1 VRGFATANLRRT
13 LRKTAV
19 FAVPAAILSAS
30 LAGGLASAAPAQA
43 SQAERASA
51 GHLSVTINAM
61 SPSYATPGATVRLS
75 GTVTNGT
82 RQTQAGLDVRLFTSA
97 SHFIARDRMDAYVS
111 RGVASDLIPAG
122 NPFFVSASLRPGTTA
137 SWTASFQAGTQGIA
151 SFGVYGVTA
160 QLQDPAGNVISAD
173 QTLLPFWP
181 GSRVAALA
189 SPLKI
194 SWLWPLIG
202 QPQQKVCTAT
212 LATNDLAGDLGQA
225 GRLSALV
232 DAGASHPG
240 AQLTWVIDPALLSD
254 VSTMTRRYQVGG
266 QATCTGA
273 APQPASTA
281 AARWLAALRKVTP
294 DQPTVFTPYA
304 NVDMSALVH
313 QGLTRNL
320 AAAYQTGAAV
330 ADSVL
335 PRTFGRNVAW
345 PPGGTADLS
354 LLTNLAAIEHVGTV
368 VLNSSQMPP
377 VNADAVFRPDDAVAS
392 LRVAGL
398 PMNVLLSDSTLTGVL
413 RAGNTSSG
421 TLAKNTEFAVRQR
434 FLAETAMIAAEA
446 PDSRRTIVVAPP
458 GGWSPSEALA
468 SDLLG
473 ETTNT
478 PWLTPTQLTSLSS
491 AADTERAVPRHS
503 PPDSEAS
510 PGELSR
516 GYLSAVRDVGDRL
529 GVYQS
534 MLYRP
539 TAAYTRSLNE
549 ALLAT
554 QSAAWRGNGQPQGAA
569 LTRGLSD
576 YLTSAEHKVKIIS
589 SAQVP
594 MGGASGLVP
603 VTIENG
609 LHQAIRVRVVA
620 TVVNTPGRTSQ
631 LTIGHFQD
639 VVTIPPQSPSSPV
652 RLPVSSAP
660 QGSTQISLSLTNANG
675 TPLPVPEKSLTVQS
689 TRYGRAILFL
699 IGAAIGVFVLT
710 SLYRAFRRRLRD
722 DTHLVS
728 EEADPPG
735 SVVTG
740 TSDAR
745 DPTEAPD
752 DLADARR
759 WVDDA

>member
-1 VRGFATANLRRT
+1 VRGFATTNLRRI

-19 FAVPAAILSAS
+19 FAVPAAILAGT
-30 LAGGLASAAPAQA
+30 LAGGLASAGPAQA
-43 SQAERASA
+43 SPAERASA

-61 SPSYATPGATVRLS
+61 SPSYAAPGATVRLS

-111 RGVASDLIPAG
+111 RGGASDLIPAG
-122 NPFFVSASLRPGTTA
+122 NPFVVSDSLAPGATA
-137 SWTASFQAGTQGIA
+137 HWTASFQADTQGIA

-160 QLQDPAGNVISAD
+160 QLQDLSGNVISAD

-181 GSRVAALA
+181 GSRVAGLA

-212 LATNDLAGDLGQA
+212 LATNDLAGDLGPG
-225 GRLSALV
+225 GRLSALLS
-232 DAGASHPG
+232 AGASHPG

-254 VSTMTRRYQVGG
+254 VSTMTHRYQVGG
-266 QATCTGA
+266 QPTCTGA
-273 APQPASTA
+273 TPRPASA
-281 AARWLAALRKVTP
+281 AAAKWLAALRNVTP
-294 DQPTVFTPYA
+294 DQPTVLTPYA
-304 NVDMSALVH
+304 NVDMAALVH

-320 AAAYQTGAAV
+320 ATAYRTGDAV

-335 PRTFGRNVAW
+335 PGTFGHDVAW

-354 LLTNLAAIEHVGTV
+354 LLTNLAATEHVSTV

-398 PMNVLLSDSTLTGVL
+398 PMNVLLSDNTLTGVL

-446 PDSRRTIVVAPP
+446 QNSRRTVVVAPP

-473 ETTNT
+473 ETATT
-478 PWLTPTQLTSLSS
+478 PWLTPTPLTSLSS

-503 PPDSEAS
+503 PPASKAS
-510 PGELSR
+510 PDELSR
-516 GYLSAVRDVGDRL
+516 SYLNAVRVVGDRL

-539 TAAYTRSLNE
+539 AAAYTRSLNE

-554 QSAAWRGNGQPQGAA
+554 QSAAWRGAGQPRGEA
-569 LTRGLSD
+569 LTRGLFT
-576 YLTSAEHKVKIIS
+576 YVKSAENKVRIIS
-589 SAQVP
+589 SDQVP

-620 TVVNTPGRTSQ
+620 TVVNMAGRTSR

-660 QGSTQISLSLTNANG
+660 QGSTQISLSLTSANG
-675 TPLPVPEKSLTVQS
+675 TALPVTKSLTVLS

-710 SLYRAFRRRLRD
+710 SLYRAVRRRLHD
-722 DTHLVS
+722 DTNLVS
-728 EEADPPG
+728 EEAGPPG

-745 DPTEAPD
+745 HPTEAPD

>member
-1 VRGFATANLRRT
+1 VRGFATTNLRRI

-19 FAVPAAILSAS
+19 FAVPAAILAGT
-30 LAGGLASAAPAQA
+30 LAGGLASAGPAQA
-43 SQAERASA
+43 SPAERASA

-61 SPSYATPGATVRLS
+61 SPSYAKPGATVRLS

-82 RQTQAGLDVRLFTSA
+82 RQTKAGLDVRLFTSA
-97 SHFIARDRMDAYVS
+97 SHFLTRDGMDAYVS
-111 RGVASDLIPAG
+111 RGAASDLIPAG
-122 NPFFVSASLRPGTTA
+122 NPFSVSASLRPGATA
-137 SWTASFQAGTQGIA
+137 SWTASFQADTQGIA

-160 QLQDPAGNVISAD
+160 QLQDLSGNVISAD

-181 GSRVAALA
+181 GSRVADLA

-212 LATNDLAGDLGQA
+212 LATNDLAGDLGPG
-225 GRLSALV
+225 GRLSALL

-254 VSTMTRRYQVGG
+254 VSTMTHRYQVGG

-273 APQPASTA
+273 APQPASTTA
-281 AARWLAALRKVTP
+281 VRWLAALRKVTP
-294 DQPTVFTPYA
+294 DQPTVLTPYA

-320 AAAYQTGAAV
+320 ATAYRTGKAV
-330 ADSVL
+330 ANSVL
-335 PRTFGRNVAW
+335 PGTFGRDVAW

-354 LLTNLAAIEHVGTV
+354 LLTNLAATEHVGTV

-398 PMNVLLSDSTLTGVL
+398 PMNVLLSDNTLTGVL

-421 TLAKNTEFAVRQR
+421 NLAKNTEFAVRQR

-446 PDSRRTIVVAPP
+446 PHSTRTVVVAPP

-473 ETTNT
+473 ETATT
-478 PWLTPTQLTSLSS
+478 PWLTPTPLTSLSS

-503 PPDSEAS
+503 PPASKES

-516 GYLSAVRDVGDRL
+516 GYLNRVRVVGARL

-539 TAAYTRSLNE
+539 AAAYTRSLEE

-554 QSAAWRGNGQPQGAA
+554 QSAAWRGGGEPRGAA
-569 LTRGLSD
+569 LTRGLSE
-576 YLTSAEHKVKIIS
+576 YVTSAENKVRIIS

-620 TVVNTPGRTSQ
+620 TVANTP

-660 QGSTQISLSLTNANG
+660 QGSTQIQLGLTSANG
-675 TPLPVPEKSLTVQS
+675 TPLPFASAKLTVQS

-710 SLYRAFRRRLRD
+710 SLYRAVRRRLRD
-722 DTHLVS
+722 DTHVAS
-728 EEADPPG
+728 GEAGPPG

-745 DPTEAPD
+745 HPTEAPD

>member
-1 VRGFATANLRRT
+1 VRGFATANLRRI

-19 FAVPAAILSAS
+19 FAVPAAILAGT
-30 LAGGLASAAPAQA
+30 LAGGLASAGPAQA
-43 SQAERASA
+43 SPAERASA

-82 RQTQAGLDVRLFTSA
+82 RQTKAGLDVQLFTSA

-160 QLQDPAGNVISAD
+160 QLQDLAGNVISAD

-212 LATNDLAGDLGQA
+212 LASNDLAGDLGQA
-225 GRLSALV
+225 GRLSALL

-266 QATCTGA
+266 QATCTGG
-273 APQPASTA
+273 APQPASTP

-320 AAAYQTGAAV
+320 ATAYRTGAAV

-335 PRTFGRNVAW
+335 PGTLGHDIAL

-354 LLTNLAAIEHVGTV
+354 LLTNLAATEHIGTV

-398 PMNVLLSDSTLTGVL
+398 PMNVLLSDNTLTGVL

-446 PDSRRTIVVAPP
+446 PHSTRTVVVAPP

-468 SDLLG
+468 SDLLR
-473 ETTNT
+473 ETTKA

-503 PPDSEAS
+503 PPASKAS

-516 GYLSAVRDVGDRL
+516 GYLNAVRVVGGRL
-529 GVYQS
+529 SVYRS

-539 TAAYTRSLNE
+539 AAAYTRSLDE

-554 QSAAWRGNGQPQGAA
+554 QSAAWRGNGEPRGAA
-569 LTRGLSD
+569 LTRGLSE
-576 YLTSAEHKVKIIS
+576 YVTSAEHKVRIIS

-620 TVVNTPGRTSQ
+620 TVANTPGRTSQ

-660 QGSTQISLSLTNANG
+660 QGSTRISLSLTSADG
-675 TPLPVPEKSLTVQS
+675 TPLLFTEKSLTVQS

-722 DTHLVS
+722 DTHLGG
-728 EEADPPG
+728 EEASPPG

>member
-1 VRGFATANLRRT
+1 MRGFATANLRRI

-19 FAVPAAILSAS
+19 FAVPAAILAGT
-30 LAGGLASAAPAQA
+30 LAGGLASAGPAQA
-43 SQAERASA
+43 SPAERASA

-61 SPSYATPGATVRLS
+61 SPSYAAPGATVRLS
-75 GTVTNGT
+75 GTITNGT
-82 RQTQAGLDVRLFTSA
+82 RQTKADLDVQLFTSA

-111 RGVASDLIPAG
+111 RGVANDLIPAG
-122 NPFFVSASLRPGTTA
+122 NPFSVSASLRPGTAA
-137 SWTASFQAGTQGIA
+137 SWTASFQADTQGIA

-160 QLQDPAGNVISAD
+160 QLQDLAGNVISAD

-181 GSRVAALA
+181 GSRAAALA

-212 LATNDLAGDLGQA
+212 LASNDLAGDLGPG
-225 GRLSALV
+225 GRLSALL

-254 VSTMTRRYQVGG
+254 MSTMTRRYLVGG

-281 AARWLAALRKVTP
+281 AANWLAKLGKVTP
-294 DQPTVFTPYA
+294 GQPTVFTPYA

-320 AAAYQTGAAV
+320 ATAYRTGAAV
-330 ADSVL
+330 AASVL
-335 PRTFGRNVAW
+335 PRTLGRNVAW

-398 PMNVLLSDSTLTGVL
+398 PMNVLLSDNTLTGVL

-446 PDSRRTIVVAPP
+446 PDSRRTVVVAPP
-458 GGWSPSEALA
+458 GGWSPSGALA

-473 ETTNT
+473 ETTTT
-478 PWLTPTQLTSLSS
+478 PWLTPTPLTSLSS
-491 AADTERAVPRHS
+491 AADTERAVPRHW
-503 PPDSEAS
+503 PPGRKAS

-516 GYLSAVRDVGDRL
+516 DYLSAVRVVGHRL

-539 TAAYTRSLNE
+539 AAAYTRSLDE

-554 QSAAWRGNGQPQGAA
+554 QSAAWRGGGQPRGAA
-569 LTRGLSD
+569 LIHGLSE
-576 YLTSAEHKVKIIS
+576 YVTSAEKKVRIIS

-620 TVVNTPGRTSQ
+620 TVDNTPGRTSQ

-660 QGSTQISLSLTNANG
+660 QGSTRIKLSLTSANG
-675 TPLPVPEKSLTVQS
+675 TPLPFTEKSLTVQS

-710 SLYRAFRRRLRD
+710 SLYRAVRRRLRD
-722 DTHLVS
+722 DTHLAS

-745 DPTEAPD
+745 DRTEAPD

>member
-1 VRGFATANLRRT
+1 M
-13 LRKTAV
+13 
-19 FAVPAAILSAS
+19 FAVPAAILAGT
-30 LAGGLASAAPAQA
+30 LAGGLASAVPAQA

-61 SPSYATPGATVRLS
+61 NPSYAAPGTTVRLS

-97 SHFIARDRMDAYVS
+97 SHFITRDRMDAYVS

-137 SWTASFQAGTQGIA
+137 SWTASFQAGTQGIT

-160 QLQDPAGNVISAD
+160 QLQDLSGNVISAD

-181 GSRVAALA
+181 GSRVAGLA

-212 LATNDLAGDLGQA
+212 LATNDLAGDLGQG
-225 GRLSALV
+225 GRLSALL

-266 QATCTGA
+266 QPTCTGA
-273 APQPASTA
+273 APQPASA
-281 AARWLAALRKVTP
+281 AAANWLATLRKVTP
-294 DQPTVFTPYA
+294 GQPTVLTPYA
-304 NVDMSALVH
+304 NVDMAALVH

-320 AAAYQTGAAV
+320 ATAYRTGEAV
-330 ADSVL
+330 AGSVL
-335 PRTFGRNVAW
+335 HGTFGHDVAW

-398 PMNVLLSDSTLTGVL
+398 PVNVLLSDNTLTGVL

-421 TLAKNTEFAVRQR
+421 TLAKSTEFAVRQR

-473 ETTNT
+473 ETATT
-478 PWLTPTQLTSLSS
+478 PWLTPTTLTSLSS

-503 PPDSEAS
+503 PPASKAS
-510 PGELSR
+510 PDELSR
-516 GYLSAVRDVGDRL
+516 DYLNAVRVVGARL

-539 TAAYTRSLNE
+539 AAAYTRSLDE

-554 QSAAWRGNGQPQGAA
+554 QSAAWRGGGQPARDGPDP
-569 LTRGLSD
+569 R
-576 YLTSAEHKVKIIS
+576 
-589 SAQVP
+589 
-594 MGGASGLVP
+594 
-603 VTIENG
+603 
-609 LHQAIRVRVVA
+609 
-620 TVVNTPGRTSQ
+620 
-631 LTIGHFQD
+631 
-639 VVTIPPQSPSSPV
+639 PV
-652 RLPVSSAP
+652 RLRHVRGA
-660 QGSTQISLSLTNANG
+660 QGQDHQLGPG
-675 TPLPVPEKSLTVQS
+675 TD
-689 TRYGRAILFL
+689 G
-699 IGAAIGVFVLT
+699 
-710 SLYRAFRRRLRD
+710 RRLRAGPGD
-722 DTHLVS
+722 DRERTAPGHPGPGGGHRGQYARPDLAADHRPLRRCRDDPAAVAVVPGAAAGQLGPAGVHPDQPEPHQRERNRAPVHR
-728 EEADPPG
+728 EEAHRPVHQVRPGDPVPHRR
-735 SVVTG
+735 
-740 TSDAR
+740 R
-745 DPTEAPD
+745 DRRLRAH
-752 DLADARR
+752 LAVPRRPPAAARR
-759 WVDDA
+759 HESRQRGSQPTG

>member
-1 VRGFATANLRRT
+1 VRGFATANLRRI

-19 FAVPAAILSAS
+19 FAVPAAILAGT
-30 LAGGLASAAPAQA
+30 LAGGLASAGPAQA
-43 SQAERASA
+43 SPAERASA

-61 SPSYATPGATVRLS
+61 SPSYAAPGATVRLS
-75 GTVTNGT
+75 GTITNGT
-82 RQTQAGLDVRLFTSA
+82 RQTKADLDVQLFTSA

-122 NPFFVSASLRPGTTA
+122 NPFSVSASLRPGTTA
-137 SWTASFQAGTQGIA
+137 SWTASFQADTQGIA

-160 QLQDPAGNVISAD
+160 QLQDLAGNVISAD

-181 GSRVAALA
+181 GSRAAALA

-212 LATNDLAGDLGQA
+212 LASNDLAGDLGPG
-225 GRLSALV
+225 GRLSALL

-254 VSTMTRRYQVGG
+254 VSTMTRRYLVGG

-281 AARWLAALRKVTP
+281 AASWLAKLGKVTP
-294 DQPTVFTPYA
+294 NQPTVFTPYA

-320 AAAYQTGAAV
+320 ATAYRTGAAV
-330 ADSVL
+330 AASVL

-398 PMNVLLSDSTLTGVL
+398 PMNVLLSDNTLTGVL

-446 PDSRRTIVVAPP
+446 PDSRRTVVVAPP
-458 GGWSPSEALA
+458 GGWSPSAALA

-473 ETTNT
+473 ETTTT
-478 PWLTPTQLTSLSS
+478 PWLTPTPLTSLSS

-503 PPDSEAS
+503 PPGRKAS

-516 GYLSAVRDVGDRL
+516 DYLSAVRVVGGRL

-539 TAAYTRSLNE
+539 AAAYTRSLDE

-554 QSAAWRGNGQPQGAA
+554 QSAAWRGGGQPRGAA
-569 LTRGLSD
+569 LIHGLSE
-576 YLTSAEHKVKIIS
+576 YVTSAEKKVRIIS

-620 TVVNTPGRTSQ
+620 TVVNMPGRTSQ

-660 QGSTQISLSLTNANG
+660 QGSTRISLSLTSANG
-675 TPLPVPEKSLTVQS
+675 TPLLFTETSLTVQS

-710 SLYRAFRRRLRD
+710 SLYRAVRRRLRD
-722 DTHLVS
+722 DTHLAS
-728 EEADPPG
+728 EEAGPPG

-745 DPTEAPD
+745 DRTEAPD

>member
-1 VRGFATANLRRT
+1 
-13 LRKTAV
+13 
-19 FAVPAAILSAS
+19 
-30 LAGGLASAAPAQA
+30 
-43 SQAERASA
+43 
-51 GHLSVTINAM
+51 
-61 SPSYATPGATVRLS
+61 
-75 GTVTNGT
+75 
-82 RQTQAGLDVRLFTSA
+82 
-97 SHFIARDRMDAYVS
+97 
-111 RGVASDLIPAG
+111 
-122 NPFFVSASLRPGTTA
+122 
-137 SWTASFQAGTQGIA
+137 
-151 SFGVYGVTA
+151 
-160 QLQDPAGNVISAD
+160 
-173 QTLLPFWP
+173 
-181 GSRVAALA
+181 
-189 SPLKI
+189 
-194 SWLWPLIG
+194 
-202 QPQQKVCTAT
+202 
-212 LATNDLAGDLGQA
+212 
-225 GRLSALV
+225 
-232 DAGASHPG
+232 
-240 AQLTWVIDPALLSD
+240 
-254 VSTMTRRYQVGG
+254 
-266 QATCTGA
+266 
-273 APQPASTA
+273 
-281 AARWLAALRKVTP
+281 
-294 DQPTVFTPYA
+294 
-304 NVDMSALVH
+304 
-313 QGLTRNL
+313 
-320 AAAYQTGAAV
+320 
-330 ADSVL
+330 
-335 PRTFGRNVAW
+335 
-345 PPGGTADLS
+345 
-354 LLTNLAAIEHVGTV
+354 
-368 VLNSSQMPP
+368 MPP
-377 VNADAVFRPDDAVAS
+377 VNADTIFRPDDAVAS

-398 PMNVLLSDSTLTGVL
+398 PMNVLLSDNTLTGVL

-473 ETTNT
+473 ETTTT

-503 PPDSEAS
+503 PPDTKAS

-516 GYLSAVRDVGDRL
+516 GYLSAVRVVGDRL

-539 TAAYTRSLNE
+539 TAAYTRSLDE

-554 QSAAWRGNGQPQGAA
+554 QSAAWRGGGQPGGAA
-569 LTRGLSD
+569 LIHGLSE
-576 YLTSAEHKVKIIS
+576 YVTSAERKVKIIS

-660 QGSTQISLSLTNANG
+660 QGSTQISLSLTSANG
-675 TPLPVPEKSLTVQS
+675 TPLPFTEKFTVQS

-710 SLYRAFRRRLRD
+710 SLYRAVRRRLRD

-728 EEADPPG
+728 EEAGPPG

-745 DPTEAPD
+745 HPTEAPD

>member
-1 VRGFATANLRRT
+1 VRGFATANLRRI
-13 LRKTAV
+13 LRKTAL
-19 FAVPAAILSAS
+19 FAVPAAILAGT
-30 LAGGLASAAPAQA
+30 LAGGLASAGPAQA
-43 SQAERASA
+43 SPAERASA

-61 SPSYATPGATVRLS
+61 SPSYAAPGATVRLS

-111 RGVASDLIPAG
+111 HGVASDLIPAG
-122 NPFFVSASLRPGTTA
+122 NPFFVSTSLRPGTTA
-137 SWTASFQAGTQGIA
+137 SWTASFQADTQGIA

-160 QLQDPAGNVISAD
+160 QLQDLAGNVISAD

-212 LATNDLAGDLGQA
+212 LASNDLAGDLGPR
-225 GRLSALV
+225 GRLSALL
-232 DAGASHPG
+232 DAGVSHTG
-240 AQLTWVIDPALLSD
+240 AQVTWVIDPALLSD
-254 VSTMTRRYQVGG
+254 VSTMTHRYQVGG

-273 APQPASTA
+273 TPQAASTA

-320 AAAYQTGAAV
+320 ATAYRTGAAV
-330 ADSVL
+330 AGSVL

-354 LLTNLAAIEHVGTV
+354 LLTNLAAIEHVSTV

-377 VNADAVFRPDDAVAS
+377 VNADTVFRPDDAVAS

-398 PMNVLLSDSTLTGVL
+398 PMNVLLSDNTLTGVL

-421 TLAKNTEFAVRQR
+421 ALAKSTEFAVRQR

-446 PDSRRTIVVAPP
+446 PDSRRTVVVAPP

-468 SDLLG
+468 SDLLD
-473 ETTNT
+473 ETTTT
-478 PWLTPTQLTSLSS
+478 PWLKPTQLTSLSS

-503 PPDSEAS
+503 PPASKAS

-516 GYLSAVRDVGDRL
+516 GYLNAVRVVGGRL

-539 TAAYTRSLNE
+539 AAAYTRSLDE

-554 QSAAWRGNGQPQGAA
+554 QSAAWRGNGQPRGAA
-569 LTRGLSD
+569 LTRGLSA
-576 YLTSAEHKVKIIS
+576 YVTSAEKKVRIIS

-660 QGSTQISLSLTNANG
+660 QGSTRISLSLTSANG
-675 TPLPVPEKSLTVQS
+675 TPLLFTEKSLNVQS

-710 SLYRAFRRRLRD
+710 SLYRAVRRRLRD

-728 EEADPPG
+728 EEAGPPG

-745 DPTEAPD
+745 HPTEAPD

>member
-51 GHLSVTINAM
+51 SHLSVTINAM

>member
-1 VRGFATANLRRT
+1 MRGFATANLRRI
-13 LRKTAV
+13 LRKAAV
-19 FAVPAAILSAS
+19 FAVPAAILAGT
-30 LAGGLASAAPAQA
+30 LAGGLASAGPAQA
-43 SQAERASA
+43 SPAERASA

-61 SPSYATPGATVRLS
+61 SPSYAAPGATVRLS

-82 RQTQAGLDVRLFTSA
+82 RQTKAGLDVRLFTSA

-111 RGVASDLIPAG
+111 RGVTSDLIPAG

-137 SWTASFQAGTQGIA
+137 SWTASFQADTQGIT

-212 LATNDLAGDLGQA
+212 LASNDLAGDLGQG
-225 GRLSALV
+225 GRLSALL

-266 QATCTGA
+266 QATCTDA
-273 APQPASTA
+273 TPQAASTA

-294 DQPTVFTPYA
+294 GQPTVFTPYA

-320 AAAYQTGAAV
+320 ATAYQTGAAV

-335 PRTFGRNVAW
+335 PGTFGHNVAW

-377 VNADAVFRPDDAVAS
+377 VNADAVFRPDDAGAS

-398 PMNVLLSDSTLTGVL
+398 PMNVLLSDNTLTGVL
-413 RAGNTSSG
+413 RAGNTGSG

-473 ETTNT
+473 ETTTT

-503 PPDSEAS
+503 PPDTKAS

-516 GYLSAVRDVGDRL
+516 GYLSAVRVVGDRL

-539 TAAYTRSLNE
+539 AAAYTRSLNE

-554 QSAAWRGNGQPQGAA
+554 QSAAWRGNGQPRGAA
-569 LTRGLSD
+569 LTRGLSQ
-576 YLTSAEHKVKIIS
+576 YVTSAERKVRIIS

-660 QGSTQISLSLTNANG
+660 QGSTQIKLRLTSANG
-675 TPLPVPEKSLTVQS
+675 TPLVFTKTSLTVLS

-710 SLYRAFRRRLRD
+710 SLYRAIRRRLRD

-728 EEADPPG
+728 EEAGPPG

>member
-1 VRGFATANLRRT
+1 
-13 LRKTAV
+13 
-19 FAVPAAILSAS
+19 
-30 LAGGLASAAPAQA
+30 
-43 SQAERASA
+43 
-51 GHLSVTINAM
+51 M
-61 SPSYATPGATVRLS
+61 
-75 GTVTNGT
+75 
-82 RQTQAGLDVRLFTSA
+82 RLFTSA

-137 SWTASFQAGTQGIA
+137 SWTASFQADTQGIT

-160 QLQDPAGNVISAD
+160 QLQDLAGNVISAD

-181 GSRVAALA
+181 GSRAASLA

-212 LATNDLAGDLGQA
+212 LATNDLAADLGPG
-225 GRLSALV
+225 GRLSALL

-254 VSTMTRRYQVGG
+254 VSTMTRRYLVGG

-281 AARWLAALRKVTP
+281 AANWLAALRKVTP
-294 DQPTVFTPYA
+294 GQPTVLTPYA

-320 AAAYQTGAAV
+320 ATAYRTGAAV
-330 ADSVL
+330 AASVL
-335 PRTFGRNVAW
+335 PGTFGRDVAW

-398 PMNVLLSDSTLTGVL
+398 PMNVLLSDNTLTGVL

-473 ETTNT
+473 ETTTT
-478 PWLTPTQLTSLSS
+478 PWLTPTPLTSLSS

-503 PPDSEAS
+503 PPGRKAS

-516 GYLSAVRDVGDRL
+516 DYLSAVRVVGDRL

-539 TAAYTRSLNE
+539 AAAYTRSLDE

-554 QSAAWRGNGQPQGAA
+554 QSAAWRGGGQPRGAA
-569 LTRGLSD
+569 LTRGLNA
-576 YLTSAEHKVKIIS
+576 YLKSAENKVKIIS

-660 QGSTQISLSLTNANG
+660 QGSTQINLSLTSANG
-675 TPLPVPEKSLTVQS
+675 TPLLFTEKSLTVQS

-710 SLYRAFRRRLRD
+710 SLYRAVRRRLRD
-722 DTHLVS
+722 DTHLAS
-728 EEADPPG
+728 EEAGPPG

>member
-1 VRGFATANLRRT
+1 MRGFATANLRRI

-19 FAVPAAILSAS
+19 FAVPAAILAGT
-30 LAGGLASAAPAQA
+30 LAGGLASAGPAQA
-43 SQAERASA
+43 SPAERASA

-61 SPSYATPGATVRLS
+61 SPSYAAPGATVRLS

-82 RQTQAGLDVRLFTSA
+82 RQTKAGLDVQLFTSA

-137 SWTASFQAGTQGIA
+137 SWTASFQADTQGIT

-160 QLQDPAGNVISAD
+160 QLQDLAGNVISAD

-212 LATNDLAGDLGQA
+212 LASNDLAGDLGQA
-225 GRLSALV
+225 GRLSALL

-254 VSTMTRRYQVGG
+254 VSTMTRRYLVGG

-281 AARWLAALRKVTP
+281 AARWLAGLRKVTP

-320 AAAYQTGAAV
+320 ATAYQTGAAV
-330 ADSVL
+330 AASVL

-398 PMNVLLSDSTLTGVL
+398 PMNVLLSDNTLTGVL

-473 ETTNT
+473 ETTTT

-503 PPDSEAS
+503 PPDREAS

-539 TAAYTRSLNE
+539 AAAYTRSLDE

-554 QSAAWRGNGQPQGAA
+554 QSAAWRGGGQPRGAA
-569 LTRGLSD
+569 LIRGLNA
-576 YLTSAEHKVKIIS
+576 YLKSAENKVKIIS

-660 QGSTQISLSLTNANG
+660 QGSTQISLSLTSANG
-675 TPLPVPEKSLTVQS
+675 TPLPFTEK
-689 TRYGRAILFL
+689 
-699 IGAAIGVFVLT
+699 
-710 SLYRAFRRRLRD
+710 
-722 DTHLVS
+722 
-728 EEADPPG
+728 
-735 SVVTG
+735 
-740 TSDAR
+740 
-745 DPTEAPD
+745 
-752 DLADARR
+752 
-759 WVDDA
+759 

>member
-1 VRGFATANLRRT
+1 VRGFATANLRRI
-13 LRKTAV
+13 LRKAAV
-19 FAVPAAILSAS
+19 FAVPAAILAGT
-30 LAGGLASAAPAQA
+30 LAAGLASAGPAQA
-43 SQAERASA
+43 SPAERASA

-61 SPSYATPGATVRLS
+61 SPSYAAPGATVRLS
-75 GTVTNGT
+75 GTITNGT
-82 RQTQAGLDVRLFTSA
+82 RQTKAGLDVRLFTSA
-97 SHFIARDRMDAYVS
+97 SHFIARDGMDAYVS

-122 NPFFVSASLRPGTTA
+122 NPFFVSASLRPGATA
-137 SWTASFQAGTQGIA
+137 SWTASFQADTQGIT

-160 QLQDPAGNVISAD
+160 QLQDLAGNVISAD

-181 GSRVAALA
+181 GSRVADLA

-212 LATNDLAGDLGQA
+212 LASNDLAGDLGQA
-225 GRLSALV
+225 GRLSALL

-273 APQPASTA
+273 TPQAASTA

-320 AAAYQTGAAV
+320 ATAYRTGEAV
-330 ADSVL
+330 AGSVL
-335 PRTFGRNVAW
+335 PRTSGRNVAW

-354 LLTNLAAIEHVGTV
+354 LLTNLAATEHVGTV

-398 PMNVLLSDSTLTGVL
+398 PMNVLLSDNTLTGVL

-446 PDSRRTIVVAPP
+446 PHSTRTVVVAPP

-468 SDLLG
+468 SDLLR
-473 ETTNT
+473 ETTKA

-503 PPDSEAS
+503 PPASKAS

-516 GYLSAVRDVGDRL
+516 GYLNAVRVVGGRL
-529 GVYQS
+529 SVYRS

-539 TAAYTRSLNE
+539 AAAYTRSLDE

-554 QSAAWRGNGQPQGAA
+554 QSAAWRGNGEPRGAA
-569 LTRGLSD
+569 LTRGLSE
-576 YLTSAEHKVKIIS
+576 YVTSAEHKVRIIS

-620 TVVNTPGRTSQ
+620 TVANTPGRTSQ

-660 QGSTQISLSLTNANG
+660 QGSTRISLSLTSADG
-675 TPLPVPEKSLTVQS
+675 TPLLFTEKSLTVQS

-722 DTHLVS
+722 DTHLGG
-728 EEADPPG
+728 EEASPPG